1 MSYDLFQVGYIK
13 VLRFQQIIFG
23 YMKESQ
29 CQISDYALNCFVI
42 RIIDITVTYFDC
54 TEHPYILSDIHMI
67 HLLGDTLRRSHI
79 DKSLYIPH
87 RMYQGRTLQN
97 HIISHHDYLMDIH
110 YTRRISSPIP
120 WYFLTI
126 VSIVWCVS
134 YIPWI
139 MGVTIIAVDCICVKR
154 PESEKGQKTVACSN

>member
-1 MSYDLFQVGYIK
+1 MSYDLFQVAYIK

-29 CQISDYALNCFVI
+29 CQISDQALNRFVI
-42 RIIDITVTYFDC
+42 RILDIIVTYFDR
-54 TEHPYILSDIHMI
+54 TEHPCTHSDIHMI

-87 RMYQGRTLQN
+87 RMCQGRTLQN
-97 HIISHHDYLMDIH
+97 ITTHHNYLMDII
-110 YTRRISSPIP
+110 YTRRISSPMP
-120 WYFLTI
+120 WSFQTI

-134 YIPWI
+134 YIPWDYSC
-139 MGVTIIAVDCICVKR
+139 GLCLR
-154 PESEKGQKTVACSN
+154 